1 MAEDNTG
8 IGTGIGSMPQVA
20 SAPTAPPTTVQTFLD
35 TQKAIRDRKILAT
48 NMDAVAARKAE
59 LANYLG
65 ATDYAKKLA
74 DAQGMGKLQL
84 ALALAQRGFAAAG
97 AAPARGE
104 SPVSTLSRELFS
116 PLAGD
121 AGAVA
126 TQMMQQKQAMNA
138 AQEQEERQLKLAALQ
153 DVQTR
158 DTAYQDLA
166 LKLMPAPK
174 TDTGISTLEKNVL
187 FNFGAQAIVGNV
199 VVFRSKDGTTQ
210 IIRTLGEHKTDDGTV
225 IPAGTLVSGFSKTV
239 ADKTDTQGTRGFAR
253 RIGDDRKPTG
263 PVFPVN
269 YTYNGSKYT
278 ARAIGSSDETPLIF
292 EGDGINSIYTNEKGE
307 TLGSGTGTGT
317 DTYKDH
323 LVVVD
328 VATGKPVID
337 DLGKWVEVSRRG
349 NKLYRFGTTEEYVQ
363 PDKTRF
369 RPISDF
375 NVTADGE
382 TDADKASENRLG
394 LLRSAM
400 NQIQVSKLPGAHS
413 AYSARSGLFFDQ
425 SAYLAGEFAFKYIPP
440 GTAPDDRSR
449 DITITNPQVIETING
464 KMNAL
469 ANTILKSDF
478 GSSNQELR
486 KERLSEAVRLMLSVT
501 PATLFGAQAIERMGI
516 DSNGNIVGYNP
527 SQEAFYP
534 AVVAA
539 NAESALDILQSD
551 PGADASKTMAVVP
564 PPDNEQDFNKIPGRL
579 RIATEVFPN
588 AFSNTGQAGT
598 DAYDPLLVQGRLDV
612 ERVLLAAPL
621 VFGASPAEHRI
632 LIQGE
637 ANKQADARATSQQ
650 SSATNDAYEMY
661 IQRMEFRRA
670 LLDFHN
676 AAAETNVEGF
686 ITGTVAGGLSR
697 IGLADW
703 IAGDGV
709 EHWNRLSIASERF
722 QEGQSRR
729 VGKEFGDDRISNY
742 DAKSYQKLVADIR
755 SGKAYNKV
763 LIADGLRRV
772 NRELTDLMSLG
783 GKVGWTERDLER
795 AAEAGVDFSALNT
808 QMNWHGY
815 GYYGQSRYATSRQY
829 TPALSDAQRNVL
841 RINGQLRDT
850 MYGGQYTV
858 PNVGY
863 LTDNEPRFILG
874 QDETDT
880 RDAVTPTQTL
890 RMGPIQL
897 EKHLAKLAQSAGV
910 DIEEMRRRVVRS
922 IVKYN
927 IWRDTLK

>member
-1 MAEDNTG
+1 MAN
-8 IGTGIGSMPQVA
+8 GTGIGSI
-20 SAPTAPPTTVQTFLD
+20 PTDAQTFLD
-35 TQKAIRDRKILAT
+35 TLQAIRDQGILAPD
-48 NMDAVAARKAE
+48 MGAVAAREAE

-65 ATDYAKKLA
+65 ATDYTKQLT

-97 AAPARGE
+97 ATPVRGE
-104 SPVSTLSRELFS
+104 SPVSTLSRELLS

-121 AGAVA
+121 AGVVA

-138 AQEQEERQLKLAALQ
+138 AQAQEERQLKLAALQ
-153 DVQTR
+153 DVETQGAAAR
-158 DTAYQDLA
+158 ALA
-166 LKLMPAPK
+166 LELMPAPK
-174 TDTGISTLEKNVL
+174 TDTGISTLEKNVE
-187 FNFGAQAIVGNV
+187 FNFEGQPTVGNV
-199 VVFRSKDGTTQ
+199 VVLRSKDGTTQ

-239 ADKTDTQGTRGFAR
+239 GDKTDTQGTRGFAR
-253 RIGDDRKPTG
+253 RIGDDGKPTG

-269 YTYNGSKYT
+269 YTYADSTYT
-278 ARAIGSSDETPLIF
+278 ARAIGSNDETPLIF

-317 DTYKDH
+317 DTFKDH
-323 LVVVD
+323 LVVVN
-328 VATGKPVID
+328 ATTNKPIID
-337 DLGKWVEVSRRG
+337 DLGKWIEVTRGPG
-349 NKLYRFGTTEEYVQ
+349 NKLYRLGTTEEYVQ
-363 PDKTRF
+363 PDNTRF
-369 RPISDF
+369 RSLSDF
-375 NVTADGE
+375 NATADGE
-382 TDADKASENRLG
+382 TDADKASEDRLG
-394 LLRSAM
+394 LLLGSM
-400 NQIQVSKLPGAHS
+400 NQIQVSKLPGDHS

-440 GTAPDDRSR
+440 GTDAADRSR
-449 DITITNPQVIETING
+449 DVTITNPQVIENING
-464 KMNAL
+464 KMNAF
-469 ANTILKSDF
+469 ANTILKSDY
-478 GSSNQELR
+478 GSANQELK

-501 PATLFGAQAIERMGI
+501 PSTLFGARAIESIGI
-516 DSNGNIVGYNP
+516 DSNGNMVGYNP
-527 SQEAFYP
+527 SQEAYSP

-539 NAESALDILQSD
+539 NAEAALNILQSD
-551 PGADASKTMAVVP
+551 AGADAFVTMAVLP
-564 PPDNEQDFNKIPGRL
+564 RPDNEQDFNKIPGRL
-579 RIATEVFPN
+579 RTATEVFPN

-598 DAYDPLLVQGRLDV
+598 DAYDPQLVQGRLDV
-612 ERVLLAAPL
+612 ESVILAAPL

-650 SSATNDAYEMY
+650 SSAANDAYEMY
-661 IQRMEFRRA
+661 IQRMEFRQA

-686 ITGTVAGGLSR
+686 ITGTIAAGLSR

-703 IAGDGV
+703 IAGDGL

-729 VGKEFGDDRISNY
+729 VGREFGDDRISNY
-742 DAKSYQKLVADIR
+742 DAQSYQKLVADIR

-772 NRELTDLMSLG
+772 NRELTGLMSLG

-841 RINGQLRDT
+841 RTNGQLRDT

-863 LTDNEPRFILG
+863 LTDNEPRFTLG
-874 QDETDT
+874 QGETDT
-880 RDAVTPTQTL
+880 QDAVTPTQTL

-897 EKHLAKLAQSAGV
+897 ENHLAKLAQSAGV